1 MSGVELRVT
10 EDLAADAVELFAE
23 ADPRSVALSG
33 GTTPIPVYEAL
44 AKLKRFPWK
53 DVDVFY
59 TDERCV
65 PERHPDS
72 NHGMASRTLLSK
84 VKAWPHPIRGCS
96 EVHYESQLRAHFGGS
111 GVPSFDLMFLG
122 LGEDGHTASLF
133 PGDKALKVTKKLCA
147 KVERPDHWRVT
158 LTLPVLSAA
167 KLAIFLVSGE
177 SKRSALQ
184 KLVAGDESVPA
195 ARVAAERVI
204 VLADPAAAGI
214 DFDHRQ
220 RAHLPGGSMNRT
232 MLE

>member
-1 MSGVELRVT
+1 
-10 EDLAADAVELFAE
+10 LFAE

-33 GTTPIPVYEAL
+33 GTTPVPVYQAL

-72 NHGMASRTLLSK
+72 NHGMATRTLLSK
-84 VKAWPHPIRGCS
+84 VDAWAHPIRGCS
-96 EVHYESQLRAHFGGS
+96 DQQYEAQLEAHFGS

-133 PGDKALKVTKKLCA
+133 PGDKALKLKKKLCA
-147 KVERPDHWRVT
+147 RVERPDHRRVT

-167 KLAIFLVSGE
+167 KLALFLVSGE
-177 SKRSALQ
+177 SKREALA
-184 KLVAGDESVPA
+184 KLLDGADIPA
-195 ARVAAERVI
+195 AKVEAERVV
-204 VLADPAAAGI
+204 VLADPSAAG
-214 DFDHRQ
+214 
-220 RAHLPGGSMNRT
+220 
-232 MLE
+232 